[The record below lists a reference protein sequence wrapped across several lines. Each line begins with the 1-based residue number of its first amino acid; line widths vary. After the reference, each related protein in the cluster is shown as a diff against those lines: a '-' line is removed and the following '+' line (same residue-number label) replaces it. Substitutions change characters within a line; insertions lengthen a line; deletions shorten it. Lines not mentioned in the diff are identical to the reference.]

1 VNRRNAMSLIPLLA
15 VLAVAIW
22 IVDRILLWC
31 ELRGWMTYRRT
42 PRVRHAF
49 GNAVLGLDALLQPGR
64 RHVIELKQDG
74 EVYRE
79 EDDEAARTGSRLSP
93 GDGDSAGER

>member
-1 VNRRNAMSLIPLLA
+1 MNSIALLA
-15 VLAVAIW
+15 VLAVVIW
-22 IVDRILLWC
+22 IVDRVLLWC

-42 PRVRHAF
+42 PRVRHAW
-49 GNAVLGLDALLQPGR
+49 GNAALGLDVLLQPER

-79 EDDEAARTGSRLSP
+79 EDDEAARARSRLSS
-93 GDGDSAGER
+93 DHGDSTGER

>member
-1 VNRRNAMSLIPLLA
+1 MSLLPLLA
-15 VLAVAIW
+15 VFGVLIW
-22 IVDRILLWC
+22 IVDRILLWF
-31 ELRGWMTYRRT
+31 EMRGWITYRRS

-49 GNAVLGLDALLQPGR
+49 GNAALGIDALLQPGR

-79 EDDEAARTGSRLSP
+79 EDDEAARARRRKIAGEDDDPT
-93 GDGDSAGER
+93 GDS

>member
-1 VNRRNAMSLIPLLA
+1 MNLIPLLA
-15 VLAVAIW
+15 LLAIAIW

-42 PRVRHAF
+42 PRVHHAW
-49 GNAVLGLDALLQPGR
+49 GSAVLGLDVLLQPER

-79 EDDEAARTGSRLSP
+79 EDDEAARARSRLAF
-93 GDGDSAGER
+93 DHDDSTGER

>member
-1 VNRRNAMSLIPLLA
+1 MNLISLLALLA
-15 VLAVAIW
+15 VVIW
-22 IVDRILLWC
+22 IGDRILLWC
-31 ELRGWMTYRRT
+31 ELRGWLTYRRT
-42 PRVRHAF
+42 PRVRHGW

-79 EDDEAARTGSRLSP
+79 EDDEAARARSRLAS
-93 GDGDSAGER
+93 DHGDSAGER

>member
-1 VNRRNAMSLIPLLA
+1 MSLVSLLA
-15 VLAVAIW
+15 LLAVAIW
-22 IVDRILLWC
+22 IIDRILLWC

-42 PRVRHAF
+42 PRVRHAW
-49 GNAVLGLDALLQPGR
+49 GNAALGLDALLQPGR

-79 EDDEAARTGSRLSP
+79 EDDEAAKARSKLATD
-93 GDGDSAGER
+93 DGDSTGER

>member
-1 VNRRNAMSLIPLLA
+1 MNLIPLLA
-15 VLAVAIW
+15 LLAIAIW

-42 PRVRHAF
+42 PRVRHAW
-49 GNAVLGLDALLQPGR
+49 GSAVLGLDALLQPGR

-79 EDDEAARTGSRLSP
+79 EDDEAARARSRLAS
-93 GDGDSAGER
+93 DHDDSTGEG

>member
-1 VNRRNAMSLIPLLA
+1 MNLIALLALLA
-15 VLAVAIW
+15 VVLW

-31 ELRGWMTYRRT
+31 ELRGWITYRRT
-42 PRVRHAF
+42 PRVRHAW
-49 GNAVLGLDALLQPGR
+49 GNAVLGLDVLLQPER

-79 EDDEAARTGSRLSP
+79 EDDEAARARSRLA
-93 GDGDSAGER
+93 DHGDSTGER